1 MSLPTTLG
9 AYKECETAFERAAA
23 DPAGARLQ
31 VADYNAAVGLRT
43 RLHYFRKLDRAAN
56 AQMYPSGHPQHG
68 QSIYD
73 DFSVSI
79 YPDED
84 GERYWLYIEPRSKKI
99 LAIEGLS
106 ETPPLL
112 AEPLDTDASETLQ
125 IEDQSN
131 GPT

>member
-9 AYKECETAFERAAA
+9 AYRDCEEIFQRAAA
-23 DPAGARLQ
+23 DRSGARVQ
-31 VADYNAAVGLRT
+31 VADYNAAVVLRT

-56 AQMYPSGHPQHG
+56 AEVYPPGHPQHG

-73 DFSVSI
+73 DYFVSM

-84 GERYWLYIEPRSKKI
+84 DNGYWLYIEPRSKKI
-99 LAIEGLS
+99 LTIEGLS

-112 AEPLDTDASETLQ
+112 DNVTDVEAHEIHQ
-125 IEDQSN
+125 IEDHSD
-131 GPT
+131 GH

>member
-9 AYKECETAFERAAA
+9 AYRECQEVFENAAR
-23 DPAGARLQ
+23 DSAGARVQ

-56 AQMYPSGHPQHG
+56 AQTYPADHPQHG

-84 GERYWLYIEPRSKKI
+84 RVRYWLYIEPRSKKI

-106 ETPPLL
+106 ETPPLI
-112 AEPLDTDASETLQ
+112 ADNITDGEASETFQ
-125 IEDQSN
+125 IEDQSR
-131 GPT
+131 GQ